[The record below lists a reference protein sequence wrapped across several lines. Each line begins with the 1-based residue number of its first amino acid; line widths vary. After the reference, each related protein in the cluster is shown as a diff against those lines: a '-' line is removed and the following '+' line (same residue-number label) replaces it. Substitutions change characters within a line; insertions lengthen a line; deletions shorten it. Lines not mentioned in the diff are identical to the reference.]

1 MTAKYKI
8 KINQGAT
15 LRIPFTWKSNGTAID
30 ITGFTA
36 RMQIRKTISSTEI
49 IHELTTE
56 NGGIILGDDGAF
68 LIYISDSVTKTFN
81 FTTAVYDLEFVNL
94 EGDVIRLLEGAV
106 QLSLEVTRNVS

>member
-15 LRIPFTWKSNGTAID
+15 LRIPFTWRSNGLPID

-36 RMQIRKTISSTEI
+36 RMQIRKTVASSEV
-49 IHELTTE
+49 IHELSTE

-68 LIYISDSVTKTFN
+68 LIYISDSVTETFN

-94 EGDVIRLLEGAV
+94 DGDVIRLLEGAV

>member
-56 NGGIILGDDGAF
+56 NGGIILGGGGAF
-68 LIYISDSVTKTFN
+68 VIYISDSVTETFN
-81 FTTAVYDLEFVNL
+81 FTTAVYDLEFQML
-94 EGDVIRLLEGAV
+94 DGDVIRLLEGAV
-106 QLSLEVTRNVS
+106 TLSKEVTRNG